1 MVNQSSK
8 SEYKFS
14 AIGETPEDW
23 QVRKVR
29 DLVNVKGRIGFR
41 GYTKKDLVKPGQ
53 GALTI
58 GAKHIVNNKIDLS
71 DSDYISWSKYYESPE
86 IMIEK
91 NDILLVQR
99 GSIGK
104 VALVDKD
111 LGPATINPSIQILR
125 AEEVNPRYLYYFLT
139 SAKFQQSIKLITTST
154 AVPMISQAQL
164 GNLWVGIPQPFEQ
177 TRISS
182 YLSDT
187 DALIESLDAL
197 IRKKK
202 NMKQGLMQSLL
213 TRGIGHT
220 KFKMTEIG
228 EIPEEWKL
236 GTLTS
241 VTENENDIVAGP
253 FGSNLKVSDY
263 TNAGVPIIRLQNVAP
278 NSFIFK
284 DIKYIGEEK
293 AKELNYHSFIAGD
306 IVLAK
311 LGDPIGVSCVIPPEL
326 PHGIVVSDVVRIRV
340 SDKKVDKHFIVQS
353 LNSSICLQQLR
364 LAKIGSTRPRVN
376 LSDVRN
382 IKLILPAL
390 QEQQKIA
397 EILSDTDKEIEAL
410 EQKRDKYKLLKMG
423 MMQQLLTG
431 RIRVK

>member
-1 MVNQSSK
+1 MKAGSTISHLYQYSFGN
-8 SEYKFS
+8 F
-14 AIGETPEDW
+14 AFPD
-23 QVRKVR
+23 
-29 DLVNVKGRIGFR
+29 
-41 GYTKKDLVKPGQ
+41 P
-53 GALTI
+53 ALLEQQ
-58 GAKHIVNNKIDLS
+58 KIAEILS
-71 DSDYISWSKYYESPE
+71 HVD
-86 IMIEK
+86 
-91 NDILLVQR
+91 NLL
-99 GSIGK
+99 
-104 VALVDKD
+104 
-111 LGPATINPSIQILR
+111 
-125 AEEVNPRYLYYFLT
+125 
-139 SAKFQQSIKLITTST
+139 
-154 AVPMISQAQL
+154 
-164 GNLWVGIPQPFEQ
+164 
-177 TRISS
+177 
-182 YLSDT
+182 
-187 DALIESLDAL
+187 ESLDAL
-197 IRKKK
+197 ISKKK
-202 NMKQGLMQSLL
+202 NIKQGLMQTLL
-213 TRGIGHT
+213 TKGIGHT

-364 LAKIGSTRPRVN
+364 LAKIGTTRPRVN

-397 EILSDTDKEIEAL
+397 EILSNADREIEAL

>member
-1 MVNQSSK
+1 MVASK
-8 SEYKFS
+8 LNVGPKKPNGNSVPSNWTS
-14 AIGETPEDW
+14 AKICE
-23 QVRKVR
+23 
-29 DLVNVKGRIGFR
+29 IA
-41 GYTKKDLVKPGQ
+41 LVKEGIYGYRTENGTFKQ
-53 GALTI
+53 LKADSIDNEGYLNADVFSRI
-58 GAKHIVNNKIDLS
+58 KVNRSVDGYLLRRDDLIFNNRNS
-71 DSDYISWSKYYESPE
+71 ED
-86 IMIEK
+86 
-91 NDILLVQR
+91 N
-99 GSIGK
+99 IGK
-104 VALVDKD
+104 VAIYEIENGNFLFSNLLTRIRITSQKVLPQWIYYSLLHMREQGIFRSLSTRAVNQVLLKKSTLQNITIIFPKLDEQKKLVNTLSDMDSLIKE
-111 LGPATINPSIQILR
+111 LQ
-125 AEEVNPRYLYYFLT
+125 
-139 SAKFQQSIKLITTST
+139 KLI
-154 AVPMISQAQL
+154 I
-164 GNLWVGIPQPFEQ
+164 
-177 TRISS
+177 
-182 YLSDT
+182 
-187 DALIESLDAL
+187 
-197 IRKKK
+197 KKK
-202 NMKQGLMQSLL
+202 NIKQALKQTLL
-213 TRGIGHT
+213 TKGIGHT

-410 EQKRDKYKLLKMG
+410 EQKRYKYKLLKMG
-423 MMQQLLTG
+423 MIQQLLTG